1 MWDRRSLMIKVI
13 SVEKLAELIHKHG
26 LRQYLVDLMTTLK
39 GDFLRWQ
46 EFDKI
51 PRPAFHVPDG
61 VIELMPTA
69 DKELFAYKYV
79 NGHPKNPLQ
88 NKQTIVATGQLSK
101 VSDGHPLLISEMTV
115 LTGLRTAATSA
126 LATDYLARKD
136 ANTLAL
142 IGTGAQSDFQALA
155 AAIVR
160 DIKTI
165 RYHDIDPQAMRRF
178 EKNMQAYD
186 FELIPCASN
195 EEAVK
200 GADIITVCTACKAHA
215 VVIENSWIKE
225 GVHINGLGG
234 DCPGKTELDQAIL
247 PRAKVVVEFFEQSF
261 IEGEIQ
267 HFTEEEAKKVVYA
280 ELWQLISNEK
290 QGRVSQEEI
299 TVFDSVGF
307 ALEDFSALKL
317 TYQLAEKY
325 NIGVSMNMIPALKDP
340 KDLFSVL
347 NEHDDNSALQI
358 KEVHANV

>member
-1 MWDRRSLMIKVI
+1 M
-13 SVEKLAELIHKHG
+13 SVDKLVELIHKHG
-26 LRQYLVDLMTTLK
+26 LRQYLVDLMAMLK
-39 GDFLRWQ
+39 GDFSRWQ

-88 NKQTIVATGQLSK
+88 NKQTIIATGQLSK

-126 LATDYLARKD
+126 LATEYLARKD
-136 ANTLAL
+136 AKTLAL
-142 IGTGAQSDFQALA
+142 IGTGSQSDFQALA
-155 AAIVR
+155 IAIVR

-165 RYHDIDPQAMRRF
+165 RYHDIDSQAMRRF

-186 FELIPCASN
+186 FDLIPCNSN

-215 VVIENSWIKE
+215 VVIENSWITP

-234 DCPGKTELDQAIL
+234 DCPGKTELDKAIL
-247 PRAKVVVEFFEQSF
+247 TRSKVVVEFFEQSF
-261 IEGEIQ
+261 LEGEIQ
-267 HFTEEEAKKVVYA
+267 HFSEEEAKKIVYA
-280 ELWQLISNEK
+280 ELWQLVSKQK
-290 QGRVSQEEI
+290 QGRVTQEEI

-307 ALEDFSALKL
+307 ALEDFSVLKL

-325 NIGVSMNMIPALKDP
+325 NIGVPMNMIPALKDP
-340 KDLFSVL
+340 KDLFSAL
-347 NEHDDNSALQI
+347 NSGSDNSALEI
-358 KEVHANV
+358 NKERLNV

>member
-1 MWDRRSLMIKVI
+1 MIKVI
-13 SVEKLAELIHKHG
+13 SVDELTQLIHKHG
-26 LRQYLVDLMTTLK
+26 LRRYLVDLMAMLK
-39 GDFLRWQ
+39 ADFLRWQ

-61 VIELMPTA
+61 VIELMPIA

-88 NKQTIVATGQLSK
+88 NKQTIVATGQLSQ
-101 VSDGHPLLISEMTV
+101 VSDGQPVLISEMTV
-115 LTGLRTAATSA
+115 LTALRTAATSA

-136 ANTLAL
+136 AKTLAL

-165 RYHDIDPQAMRRF
+165 RYHDIDHEAMHRF

-186 FELIPCASN
+186 FELVPCQSN

-200 GADIITVCTACKAHA
+200 EADIITVCTACKAHA
-215 VVIENSWIKE
+215 VVIKGSWIKP

-234 DCPGKTELDQAIL
+234 DCPGKTELDKNIL

-267 HFTEEEAKKVVYA
+267 RFTREEAKKIVYA
-280 ELWQLISNEK
+280 ELWQLISGEK
-290 QGRVSQEEI
+290 QSRVTDNEI

-307 ALEDFSALKL
+307 ALEDFSVLKL

-325 NIGVSMNMIPALKDP
+325 NIGVPMNMIPALKNP

-347 NEHDDNSALQI
+347 NSGIDNKALRLHQNRQLEHN
-358 KEVHANV
+358 

>member
-1 MWDRRSLMIKVI
+1 MNVI
-13 SVEKLAELIHKHG
+13 SVENLAEIVHKH
-26 LRQYLVDLMTTLK
+26 TLK
-39 GDFLRWQ
+39 QFFLDLIAALKEDFVRWDQ
-46 EFDKI
+46 FDKI

-88 NKQTIVATGQLSK
+88 NKQTIIATGQLSK

-136 ANTLAL
+136 AKTLAL

-155 AAIVR
+155 TALVR

-165 RYHDIDPQAMRRF
+165 RYHDIDPKAMHRF
-178 EKNMQAYD
+178 EKNMKAYD
-186 FELIPCASN
+186 FELIACDSN

-215 VVIENSWIKE
+215 EVIKDDWIKP

-234 DCPGKTELDQAIL
+234 DCPGKTELQKEIL
-247 PRAKVVVEFFEQSF
+247 MRSTVVVEFFEQSF

-267 HFTEEEAKKVVYA
+267 HFTEQQAKQIVEA
-280 ELWQLISNEK
+280 ELWEIIAGK
-290 QGRVSQEEI
+290 KKGRLSEDEI

-307 ALEDFSALKL
+307 ALEDFSALRLLYKL
-317 TYQLAEKY
+317 ATKY
-325 NIGVSMNMIPALKDP
+325 GIGTPLNMIPQLNDP
-340 KDLFSVL
+340 KDLFSSL
-347 NEHDDNSALQI
+347 KSTTDNSALSINSNKLQ
-358 KEVHANV
+358 VQA

>member
-1 MWDRRSLMIKVI
+1 MINVI
-13 SVEKLAELIHKHG
+13 CVDELAKLVKKHSFNQYVLDLID
-26 LRQYLVDLMTTLK
+26 VLK
-39 GDFLRWQ
+39 NDFSRWE

-69 DKELFAYKYV
+69 DKSLFAYKYV

-88 NKQTIVATGQLSK
+88 NKQTIIATGQLSK

-115 LTGLRTAATSA
+115 LTGLRTAATAA
-126 LATDYLARKD
+126 LATDYLARKN
-136 ANTLAL
+136 AQTLAL

-155 AAIVR
+155 TALVR

-165 RYHDIDPQAMRRF
+165 RFHDIDPNAMIRF
-178 EKNMQAYD
+178 ENNMKPYG
-186 FELIPCASN
+186 FELVACSSN

-200 GADIITVCTACKAHA
+200 GADIVTVCTACKAHA
-215 VVIENSWIKE
+215 EVIKDAWIKP

-234 DCPGKTELDQAIL
+234 DCPGKTELEQSIL
-247 PRAKVVVEFFEQSF
+247 THAKVVVEFFEQSF

-267 HFTEEEAKKVVYA
+267 RFSESQAKEIVYA
-280 ELWQLISNEK
+280 ELWEIIQDEK
-290 QGRVSQEEI
+290 QGRSNDSEI

-307 ALEDFSALKL
+307 ALEDFSALRL
-317 TYQLAEKY
+317 THALAEKY
-325 NIGVSMNMIPALKDP
+325 GIGKPLQMIPSLNDP

-347 NEHDDNSALQI
+347 
-358 KEVHANV
+358 K

>member
-1 MWDRRSLMIKVI
+1 MIKVI
-13 SVEKLAELIHKHG
+13 SVENLS
-26 LRQYLVDLMTTLK
+26 QLVKRHTLKQFLLDLMATVK
-39 GDFLRWQ
+39 SDFVRWQ

-79 NGHPKNPLQ
+79 NGHPKNPLE
-88 NKQTIVATGQLSK
+88 NKQTIIATGQLSK

-126 LATDYLARKD
+126 LATDFLARED
-136 ANTLAL
+136 AKTLAL

-155 AAIVR
+155 TSLVR

-165 RYHDIDPQAMRRF
+165 RYHDIDPKAMERF
-178 EKNMQAYD
+178 YKNMSVYD
-186 FELIPCASN
+186 FELVPCSSN

-215 VVIENSWIKE
+215 KVIENAWVKE

-234 DCPGKTELDQAIL
+234 DCPGKTELEHSIL

-267 HFTEEEAKKVVYA
+267 TLTEEEAQKIVYA
-280 ELWQLISNEK
+280 ELWQVLNGDK
-290 QGRVSQEEI
+290 KGRVSDEEI
-299 TVFDSVGF
+299 TIFDSVGF

-317 TYQLAEKY
+317 TYELSQKY
-325 NIGVSMNMIPALKDP
+325 DIGTGLNMIPTLSDP

-347 NEHDDNSALQI
+347 N
-358 KEVHANV
+358 HANPKDPALAIQSKEEAL

>member
-1 MWDRRSLMIKVI
+1 MKVI

-26 LRQYLVDLMTTLK
+26 LKQYFIDLMATLK

-69 DKELFAYKYV
+69 DKQLFAYKYV

-88 NKQTIVATGQLSK
+88 NKQTIIATGQLSK

-115 LTGLRTAATSA
+115 LTGLRTAATAA

-136 ANTLAL
+136 AKTLAL

-155 AAIVR
+155 TALVR

-165 RYHDIDPQAMRRF
+165 RYHDIDPKAMCRF
-178 EKNMQAYD
+178 EKNMQTYN
-186 FELIPCASN
+186 FELVPCKSN
-195 EEAVK
+195 EEAIK
-200 GADIITVCTACKAHA
+200 GADIVTVCTACKAHA
-215 VVIENSWIKE
+215 IVIENDWVRP

-234 DCPGKTELDQAIL
+234 DCPGKTELDKSIL
-247 PRAKVVVEFFEQSF
+247 TRAKVVVEFFEQSF

-267 HFTEEEAKKVVYA
+267 CFTEQEAKKVVYA
-280 ELWQLISNEK
+280 ELWELIEGQK
-290 QGRVSQEEI
+290 QGRTSADEI

-307 ALEDFSALKL
+307 ALEDFSVLKL

-325 NIGVSMNMIPALKDP
+325 DIGVPINMIPVLKDP

-347 NEHDDNSALQI
+347 NDYGDNQALQI
-358 KEVHANV
+358 HQTAQTVGSI